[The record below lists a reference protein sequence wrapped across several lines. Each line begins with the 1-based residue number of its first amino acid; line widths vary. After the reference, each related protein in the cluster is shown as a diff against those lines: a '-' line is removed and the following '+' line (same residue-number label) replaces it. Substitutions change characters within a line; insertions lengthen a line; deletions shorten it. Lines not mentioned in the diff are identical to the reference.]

1 MCLSPFLSC
10 PGCLRVILLGVF
22 DQPVVA
28 MPPSVEDRSRSSAS
42 AFAREGGAEERG
54 RAQRTTEECRR
65 EDEKRGEGEAGKGP
79 ETEDS
84 CSKPALPLFDADG
97 DLLLIRKTASGEC
110 RRNQAERKRNVRA
123 KFTEKNAESTVQE
136 RETARQCSLSAC
148 TGEGETGREGQEP
161 RAARGEAGE
170 NATEESEREEGD
182 HEERKA
188 EFRQD
193 RDEAE
198 NCYGEERQESDR
210 QVLTNVEDIAT
221 LSCGRPGTQ
230 RPRCE
235 MEFLSRPA
243 FLSPSSPSASP
254 SRPSASFPACRPPSM
269 SRSIFSPCS
278 PQLIS
283 QPFAVCHCASPTTVA
298 VAGRQLWSGG
308 LLLVNFLF
316 EFLLSLVSS
325 SSSGLALAVRASEP
339 SERLP
344 RRAEATLPSLP
355 ASQVPPAPEPVSV
368 LSKKRV
374 QRRHAQKATE
384 GETDAGN
391 PSGRKVGEDRGRDR
405 ETEEGKEGDEG
416 GEGEDPVERRISL
429 TVLELGCG
437 VGLLGGGL
445 PSLLEAVDCLSF
457 AGKHRQTFRENTDG
471 DKRRLDCAPFSSPF
485 VSSSLP
491 SSRPPAH
498 FSSGTS
504 GAPLFLRPPCSSAAW
519 SSSLPSS
526 SFPDSSCPSP
536 PSSPSF
542 PRSSSIFSPQVA
554 SSASSSLS
562 QSSPLSTYFS
572 PPSGRAFCSS
582 SLSPLSVE
590 PGSAYPSSSSALLLR
605 AARPRT
611 RLLEAEALPER
622 SEKEERLGHRV
633 RARGLGTV
641 KLFLTDADEGA
652 LSLAASTVW
661 MNGGDLACKEREDEQ
676 GLGEAVDAG
685 KTREGAEEG
694 DDEDAGEEG
703 DGDGKRGVRETAF
716 SFQGPRRKRA
726 RFPGRLRQAIPSA
739 IPSEADCAHTGADL
753 SSCSGF
759 PGFSFSFGSSEEKRR
774 VNVAVCKL
782 VWGSGQVSLGF
793 PERLQERRMATRETT
808 KILLCGG
815 THVAGER
822 QASQPTEAKEEWHK
836 QPKRGLQEQRQGQ
849 ADTRDHPATGKSL
862 HAEKENDLPREPSVE
877 EKHLLILAADALY
890 DYNSCDAFAVQAAS
904 LLQQHARVR
913 NESVLGSSRAACSLF
928 RSPIKSSSRSSSRES
943 GGKRNQ
949 AAFPSV
955 RGRRCGVEKRPGEHP
970 GVEWRAETRG
980 QNTGF
985 EEAKC
990 VLCHTRRV
998 GISCPT
1004 STVPVD
1010 VFAEYFRERFVRNV
1024 TIAGEVPEGEG
1035 DEEGGAEAGQEDR
1048 GGCEKKKETEC
1059 GGCEGDTRREM
1070 ETKGGETPSESD
1082 RSPREKVEGEGRAG
1096 AFTETR
1102 EQPKGPKIGEQND
1115 TVDRNRRIESE
1126 EPSHVRKRKVR
1137 PTGQAAGSS
1146 DGSAKNLIEEAAADL
1161 GPPPWFDLVL
1171 HQRPP
1176 IRVMPLASV
1185 LLSRGDVRTDM
1196 GQPCSHTKSS
1206 SALEDCGLSRAPK
1219 GRKGGGRKAEPQKG
1233 VKAERQTGRQICR
1246 GARQEGEEGRC
1257 FNERKCRHER
1267 KQDREGDERNH
1278 AVSAG
1283 LTTTRVEGTRE
1294 EERHRF
1300 LDRVT
1305 RRHCEAAVDRSQL
1318 HEFVLGNTPAPDVS
1332 VEIQRDI
1339 TRDVGRERIDETL
1352 GRRVASDLGQ
1362 FLHGKE
1368 FMRSGIDR
1376 ALLPL
1381 LPHRLQ
1387 ELLGSQWQRM
1397 SRSDSGQAET
1407 EGQRRED
1414 LNCGA
1419 TRCRVSME
1427 PSTEHAALFLGKDK
1441 DKTSMSGLSLK
1452 EVRCSENEDGTEQ
1465 SSRVTTNEEIFFD
1478 ARTRSLQFS
1487 TVDGSPSDAT
1497 RVNPFSPRSYDG
1509 SGGSPGTSS
1518 VSYFQRH
1525 LSNSVGRS
1533 PDSVKPPASCGST
1546 SWLIETLKM
1555 TEVWELRLCEGVRR
1569 RRGKAAG

>member
-471 DKRRLDCAPFSSPF
+471 DKRRLDF
-485 VSSSLP
+485 
-491 SSRPPAH
+491 
-498 FSSGTS
+498 
-504 GAPLFLRPPCSSAAW
+504 
-519 SSSLPSS
+519 
-526 SFPDSSCPSP
+526 
-536 PSSPSF
+536 
-542 PRSSSIFSPQVA
+542 A

-822 QASQPTEAKEEWHK
+822 QASQPTEAKEG
-836 QPKRGLQEQRQGQ
+836 RG
-849 ADTRDHPATGKSL
+849 K
-862 HAEKENDLPREPSVE
+862 
-877 EKHLLILAADALY
+877 
-890 DYNSCDAFAVQAAS
+890 
-904 LLQQHARVR
+904 
-913 NESVLGSSRAACSLF
+913 
-928 RSPIKSSSRSSSRES
+928 
-943 GGKRNQ
+943 
-949 AAFPSV
+949 
-955 RGRRCGVEKRPGEHP
+955 
-970 GVEWRAETRG
+970 
-980 QNTGF
+980 
-985 EEAKC
+985 
-990 VLCHTRRV
+990 TRR
-998 GISCPT
+998 
-1004 STVPVD
+1004 
-1010 VFAEYFRERFVRNV
+1010 R
-1024 TIAGEVPEGEG
+1024 
-1035 DEEGGAEAGQEDR
+1035 
-1048 GGCEKKKETEC
+1048 
-1059 GGCEGDTRREM
+1059 
-1070 ETKGGETPSESD
+1070 
-1082 RSPREKVEGEGRAG
+1082 
-1096 AFTETR
+1096 
-1102 EQPKGPKIGEQND
+1102 
-1115 TVDRNRRIESE
+1115 
-1126 EPSHVRKRKVR
+1126 
-1137 PTGQAAGSS
+1137 
-1146 DGSAKNLIEEAAADL
+1146 
-1161 GPPPWFDLVL
+1161 
-1171 HQRPP
+1171 
-1176 IRVMPLASV
+1176 
-1185 LLSRGDVRTDM
+1185 
-1196 GQPCSHTKSS
+1196 
-1206 SALEDCGLSRAPK
+1206 
-1219 GRKGGGRKAEPQKG
+1219 
-1233 VKAERQTGRQICR
+1233 AERQIS
-1246 GARQEGEEGRC
+1246 
-1257 FNERKCRHER
+1257 ERSSDKTKRVQAKHE
-1267 KQDREGDERNH
+1267 KGMQ
-1278 AVSAG
+1278 
-1283 LTTTRVEGTRE
+1283 
-1294 EERHRF
+1294 
-1300 LDRVT
+1300 
-1305 RRHCEAAVDRSQL
+1305 
-1318 HEFVLGNTPAPDVS
+1318 
-1332 VEIQRDI
+1332 
-1339 TRDVGRERIDETL
+1339 
-1352 GRRVASDLGQ
+1352 
-1362 FLHGKE
+1362 KK
-1368 FMRSGIDR
+1368 
-1376 ALLPL
+1376 
-1381 LPHRLQ
+1381 
-1387 ELLGSQWQRM
+1387 RM
-1397 SRSDSGQAET
+1397 SQV
-1407 EGQRRED
+1407 
-1414 LNCGA
+1414 C
-1419 TRCRVSME
+1419 
-1427 PSTEHAALFLGKDK
+1427 F
-1441 DKTSMSGLSLK
+1441 
-1452 EVRCSENEDGTEQ
+1452 
-1465 SSRVTTNEEIFFD
+1465 
-1478 ARTRSLQFS
+1478 
-1487 TVDGSPSDAT
+1487 
-1497 RVNPFSPRSYDG
+1497 
-1509 SGGSPGTSS
+1509 
-1518 VSYFQRH
+1518 
-1525 LSNSVGRS
+1525 
-1533 PDSVKPPASCGST
+1533 
-1546 SWLIETLKM
+1546 
-1555 TEVWELRLCEGVRR
+1555 
-1569 RRGKAAG
+1569 